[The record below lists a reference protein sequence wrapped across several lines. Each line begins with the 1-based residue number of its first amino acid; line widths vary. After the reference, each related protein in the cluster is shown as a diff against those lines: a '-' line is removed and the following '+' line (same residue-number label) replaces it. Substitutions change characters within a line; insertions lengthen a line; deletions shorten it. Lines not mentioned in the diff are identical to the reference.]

1 LDAGES
7 ATKKSPDRKP
17 YKQTETESRVARE
30 VSPGARAP
38 PSNEGFDGEL
48 GNPKGRREQ
57 YLRRRRADEGEEGG
71 ATGLGFEREIVPS
84 CSNFFFF
91 EGSLLFDYVA
101 CSVGWALLVIGMGY
115 WAGHALLQPRVA

>member
-48 GNPKGRREQ
+48 GNPRGRREQ
-57 YLRRRRADEGEEGG
+57 YLRRRRADEGEERGGG
-71 ATGLGFEREIVPS
+71 ARVGSPLGFETCGLKKLEENLYIFRKLV
-84 CSNFFFF
+84 
-91 EGSLLFDYVA
+91 LLLNLCFKIRA
-101 CSVGWALLVIGMGY
+101 E
-115 WAGHALLQPRVA
+115 

>member
-48 GNPKGRREQ
+48 GNPRGRREQ
-57 YLRRRRADEGEEGG
+57 YLRRRRADEGEERGGG
-71 ATGLGFEREIVPS
+71 ARVGSPLGFEREIVPS
-84 CSNFFFF
+84 SSTLLLLGRLGFTSNRDGLDISTFATT
-91 EGSLLFDYVA
+91 GGLTR
-101 CSVGWALLVIGMGY
+101 GI
-115 WAGHALLQPRVA
+115 

>member
-84 CSNFFFF
+84 SSTLLLLGRLGFTSNRDGLDISTFATT
-91 EGSLLFDYVA
+91 GGLTR
-101 CSVGWALLVIGMGY
+101 GI
-115 WAGHALLQPRVA
+115 